1 MKKIKWIFL
10 LLAFAGAACM
20 IGIGISVAERSLV
33 GVFSVYHFIYFD
45 NGNWFHEEEKNERK
59 WYALTIFSLQLRS

>member
-20 IGIGISVAERSLV
+20 IGIGISVAKKKFGWSIR
-33 GVFSVYHFIYFD
+33 VYHFNYID
-45 NGNWFHEEEKNERK
+45 NGNWFHKEEKNERK
-59 WYALTIFSLQLRS
+59 RYSLTVFSLH